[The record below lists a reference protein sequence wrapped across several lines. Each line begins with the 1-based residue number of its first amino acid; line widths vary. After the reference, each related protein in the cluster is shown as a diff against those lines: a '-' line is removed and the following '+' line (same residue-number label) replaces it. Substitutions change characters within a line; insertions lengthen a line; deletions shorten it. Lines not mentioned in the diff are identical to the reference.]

1 MAGTKVDKI
10 FKEVKSCA
18 ESVYE
23 ELGPGWSEA
32 VYQKAMEVS
41 LRLSGLKYES
51 LKKLPLEYEA
61 HNVGDCELDLVIWVE
76 GKPPLGIVI
85 DLKVESAIKE
95 AHDAQVKRY
104 IRELKKAEEG
114 KRDVYNRG
122 LVIAFG
128 KDTTKQIECEEAEG
142 VLFAVVDETE
152 PPESKGKKKDE

>member
-1 MAGTKVDKI
+1 MAGKKVDKI

-18 ESVYE
+18 ASVYE

-41 LRLSGLKYES
+41 LRLLGLKYES
-51 LKKLPLEYEA
+51 LKKLPLEYKG
-61 HNVGDCELDLVIWVE
+61 HNVGDCELDLVIWTE
-76 GKPPLGIVI
+76 GKTPIGIVV

-95 AHDAQVKRY
+95 SHDAQVKRY

-114 KRDVYNRG
+114 KREVYNRG

-128 KDTTKQIECEEAEG
+128 KDATKQIECEETEG
-142 VLFAVVDETE
+142 VLFAVVDEAE
-152 PPESKGKKKDE
+152 PPELKGKKKDE

>member
-1 MAGTKVDKI
+1 MAAVKVEKVLE
-10 FKEVKSCA
+10 KVKSCA
-18 ESVYE
+18 TSVYE

-51 LKKLPLEYEA
+51 LKKLPLEYEG
-61 HNVGDCELDLVIWVE
+61 HNVGDCELDLVIWLD
-76 GKPPLGIVI
+76 GKPPLGIVV
-85 DLKVESAIKE
+85 DLKVDTAIKE

-114 KRDVYNRG
+114 KREVYNQG

-128 KDTTKQIECEEAEG
+128 KDTTKQIECEDADG
-142 VLFAVVDETE
+142 VMFAVVDEGE
-152 PPESKGKKKDE
+152 PPELKGAKKDE

>member
-1 MAGTKVDKI
+1 MGAAKVDKI

-23 ELGPGWSEA
+23 ELGPGWTEA

-41 LRLSGLKYES
+41 LRVSGLKYES
-51 LKKLPLEYEA
+51 LKKLPLEYKGY
-61 HNVGDCELDLVIWVE
+61 NVGDCELDLVVWVE
-76 GKPPLGIVI
+76 GKNPIGIVV

-95 AHDAQVKRY
+95 SHDAQVKRY

-114 KRDVYNRG
+114 KRKVHNQG

-128 KDTTKQIECEEAEG
+128 KDAMKQIEWEEAEG
-142 VLFAVVDETE
+142 VLFAVVDEAE
-152 PPESKGKKKDE
+152 PPELKGTKKDE